1 MHAHH
6 YVQYGLSSSETI
18 ELGSSDWPSLKLVR
32 SFLIPSDVTH
42 QIRLTGKDQVLMVW
56 LDPEFQIRRSIA
68 NSTSIQTSVGEL
80 EMELEPFNSLKLNCD
95 VAHQIREVITGWP
108 DTISSD
114 QLDERITSCITW
126 IKKHLTEQTITTE
139 DLADTV
145 YLSPSRL
152 MHLFSQQIGI
162 PIRKYIL
169 WQRLRHALLQLAD
182 GITITE
188 AAHAA
193 GFTDSP
199 HMNRIFNAMFGIT
212 PSKIFKNSRFIQVIG
227 C

>member
-18 ELGSSDWPSLKLVR
+18 EIDSPDWTSSKQVR
-32 SFLIPSDVTH
+32 SFHIPSDVSH
-42 QIRLTGKDQVLMVW
+42 QVRLTGMDQVLMVW
-56 LDPEFQIRRSIA
+56 LDPEFQIKKSIP
-68 NSTSIQTSVGEL
+68 NSTSIRTSLGKL
-80 EMELEPFNSLKLNCD
+80 GIELEPFNNLRLNCQ
-95 VAHQIREVITGWP
+95 VARQIRDVITGWS
-108 DTISSD
+108 DTESSD
-114 QLDERITSCITW
+114 ELDERISACITW
-126 IKKHLTEQTITTE
+126 IKKHLTEKTITTE
-139 DLADTV
+139 DLADIV

-169 WQRLRHALLQLAD
+169 WQRLRHALLQLAE
-182 GITITE
+182 GLTITE
-188 AAHAA
+188 AAHEA

-199 HMNRIFNAMFGIT
+199 HMNRTFNAMFGIT